1 MGHVGN
7 RGIVL
12 TGGISGGSWHFRG
25 MRMQKLYRVY
35 RYALFLLDRFKYLV
49 LAALVVLVVA
59 TSVLYF
65 FHPEQGNPATERGL
79 GEVAFGVFELM
90 FASEPALPYPKG
102 SLAAQ
107 IVFFALP
114 VLNILGLAAALA
126 QFSAILFDPGLYN
139 RAQADSA
146 DDHVIVCG
154 LGRLGREVLKQ
165 LDRRHHLKNRRDIV
179 IVENGSGVDAVDDDL
194 ITREPIIPVVHGNMT
209 HAATL
214 RDAGIHRA
222 AAVML
227 LTGNDTTNLE
237 AALLA
242 RELNP
247 GVRVVLRM
255 SNSRVSQRLD
265 AMLRR
270 SLIRN
275 FQLIDSVEGSA
286 PKCLDLCRIVTD
298 HEPTCSITAAAADP
312 ARAAGHVVVCG
323 LGRLGFGIVRQL
335 KGHAPMIVIDHGER
349 PHYAD
354 EPVMTADPAVPLIRG
369 DMTIKRTLLEAGV
382 DRAAAVLLLTPDDT
396 QNLEAAMVAHE
407 LNPGAWIVLRITNSR
422 IAGRLDRV
430 LREAFGERL
439 RVIDPSEHAAPRF
452 VEALWIDQQHRA
464 AGAVAAAVIG
474 ALTGSSGAPARTAQ
488 TAPTRA

>member
-1 MGHVGN
+1 
-7 RGIVL
+7 
-12 TGGISGGSWHFRG
+12 
-25 MRMQKLYRVY
+25 MQKLYRVW

-49 LAALVVLVVA
+49 LAALVVLVLA
-59 TSVLYF
+59 TTILYF
-65 FHPEQGNPATERGL
+65 HHPEQADPATRKGV
-79 GEVAFGVFELM
+79 GEIAFGVFELM

-102 SLAAQ
+102 SLPAQ

-126 QFSAILFDPGLYN
+126 QFSQILFDPGLYN
-139 RAQADSA
+139 RAQVDSA

-165 LDRRHHLKNRRDIV
+165 LDRRHHLKNCRDIV

-194 ITREPIIPVVHGNMT
+194 ITREPIIPLVHGNMT

-214 RDAGIHRA
+214 RDAGIDRA

-247 GVRVVLRM
+247 NVRVVIRM

-270 SLIRN
+270 SLVRN

-286 PKCLDLCRIVTD
+286 PKCLDLCRF
-298 HEPTCSITAAAADP
+298 AADAWDACALAGREVDARREP
-312 ARAAGHVVVCG
+312 ANHIVVCG
-323 LGRLGFGIVRQL
+323 LGRLGFGVVRLL
-335 KGHAPMIVIDHGER
+335 KGHAPVVVIDRGDR

-354 EPVMTADPAVPLIRG
+354 EPVITADPRVPLVRG
-369 DMTIKRTLLEAGV
+369 DMTARRTLVEARV
-382 DRAAAVLLLTPDDT
+382 ERAAAVLLLTPDDT
-396 QNLEAAMVAHE
+396 ENLEAAMLAHE
-407 LNPGAWIVLRITNSR
+407 LNPSARIVLRITNSR

-430 LREAFGERL
+430 LREAFGDTL
-439 RVIDPSEHAAPRF
+439 RVIDPSVHAAPRF
-452 VEALWIDQQHRA
+452 VESLWIDQQHRV

-474 ALTGSSGAPARTAQ
+474 ALTAPRGASGAETTTVTTTPAVSTPRG
-488 TAPTRA
+488 